1 MKREAVQE
9 ERQKNKD
16 KLDAQSPQSTGG
28 NDMRDDQRDYSYQTM
43 SPFEFEDS
51 SLSLSEKQFIEKL
64 IESENAFF
72 PKPENPCET
81 DCSMDDLALSAD
93 SQVKNLPLWA
103 KSIPQFNEL
112 DLDDQVSLLR
122 TSTFFRYVFSKA
134 AFIII

>member
-16 KLDAQSPQSTGG
+16 KSDAQSPQSTGG
-28 NDMRDDQRDYSYQTM
+28 NETRDDQRDYSYQTM

-51 SLSLSEKQFIEKL
+51 PLALNEKQFIEKL
-64 IESENAFF
+64 IEAENAFF
-72 PKPENPCET
+72 PNIESPCET

-112 DLDDQVSLLR
+112 ELDDQVSLLR
-122 TSTFFRYVFSKA
+122 TSKLRTFSPH
-134 AFIII
+134 I